1 MVRRSMAPRR
11 NAHLPKE
18 RFMSR
23 QIANLQ
29 HLLAMLRAR
38 YGDDDGSA
46 LEVAA
51 QLKALE
57 DLESI
62 DALRRR
68 LHESEPRQAELTG
81 PL

>member
-1 MVRRSMAPRR
+1 MVQRSMAPRR
-11 NAHLPKE
+11 NAHLKKE

-38 YGDDDGSA
+38 YGDEDGAA

-57 DLESI
+57 DLESK
-62 DALRRR
+62 DPLRTR
-68 LHESEPRQAELTG
+68 LLDNSPREAHMSG